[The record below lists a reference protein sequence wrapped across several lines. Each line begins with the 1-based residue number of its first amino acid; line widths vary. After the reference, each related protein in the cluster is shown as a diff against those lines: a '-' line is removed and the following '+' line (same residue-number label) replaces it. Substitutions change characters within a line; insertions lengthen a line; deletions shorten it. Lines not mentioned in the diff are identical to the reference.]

1 MDNRDDVVEEFIKT
15 TYDDSGEKKAKQG
28 MDNLGS
34 KAQEVGSKISTAF
47 SAIKWN
53 VLGNAIKKTTQKIA
67 EFSKKSADYIE
78 TMNLLQVAFEGN
90 TKEIKRFGGEISD
103 ILNLDDSTILSAAA
117 HFKILTQSMGLATET
132 GTKLA
137 KLMTKMTLDVS
148 SLYNMDFDKAQTAL
162 QYAMEGRGT
171 SLKQRTGVS
180 VLETSVQTTL
190 DVLGIDAYVENM
202 NDAEKAIARVI
213 SMEYQLMSSQGDLAR
228 TIEAP
233 ANQMRVMGEQIKL
246 LARNIGNVFLPIVAK
261 ILPYLNAFLIV
272 INAIISAIARLVGYK
287 EDMFD
292 TFDVSGGVDYFDDL
306 SGAIDGVGRS
316 AENAANKMKGLRGF
330 DKLNVIK
337 TPTSTGASIGGGAG
351 VGGVNPSL
359 LEALNKMTEEYN
371 MKLDKVKTKASEIA
385 EKILEWLGFSKEFN
399 EETQKWE
406 WVFKK
411 ITPGTVLGSL
421 ALGGVVVLGVVKI
434 LSTVKKIKSLF
445 KGGGEIAKTAKDVE
459 SAGTSFT
466 GFFDSLG
473 KGVEAI
479 AILGGF
485 ALVLQSVSD
494 VMTTFSESGL
504 TVNEVLGLMGT
515 IVGSLVV
522 LITALTVAAQFLQ
535 SPLAM
540 AGLVL
545 LVASISTTLL
555 VIKETLPTILDALG
569 KFIVEI
575 GPTVNMLLETM
586 GENLTKIIYALGT
599 ALPPIL
605 DSLGKTFE
613 KIFGSIARIVETMGN
628 TIVNVMNTS
637 KNVIVVVLNTILDFI
652 NRLGPA
658 VNNLVDNII
667 KAVTKVI
674 NFIVSGVE
682 YLINTVI
689 IDGLNGIIR
698 IITGG
703 SLGEAFADW
712 FGFDLPRISHIEIA
726 RFQPRLYAQGG
737 MPDVGQLFIANEKG
751 AELVGHIGGQTFVAN
766 QNQMLDLIDK
776 KLQNSGGIQNATFV
790 VQVGDETIAKKVLK
804 DLNGMAKSNGKPIT
818 ITG

>member
-1 MDNRDDVVEEFIKT
+1 MDNDDVVKEVIKT

-47 SAIKWN
+47 SAIKWS
-53 VLGNAIKKTTQKIA
+53 VLGNAIKRTTQKIA

-103 ILNLDDSTILSAAA
+103 VLNLDDSTILSAAA

-213 SMEYQLMSSQGDLAR
+213 SMEYQLMASQGDLAR

-292 TFDVSGGVDYFDDL
+292 TFDVSSGADYFDDL
-306 SGAIDGVGRS
+306 SGAIDGVGKS
-316 AENAANKMKGLRGF
+316 AEKTAKKMQGLRGF

-337 TPTSTGASIGGGAG
+337 TPTSTGASVSGGGG

-371 MKLDKVKTKASEIA
+371 MKLEKVKTKATEIS
-385 EKILEWLGFSKEFN
+385 EKILEWLGFSKKFN
-399 EETQKWE
+399 KETQKWE
-406 WVFKK
+406 WVFEK
-411 ITPGTVLGSL
+411 ITPGTIIGGL
-421 ALGGVVVLGVVKI
+421 ALGGVVVLGLIKI
-434 LSTVKKIKSLF
+434 LSTVKKIKNVF
-445 KGGGEIAKTAKDVE
+445 KGGGEIAKTAKEVE
-459 SAGTSFT
+459 KAGTSFT
-466 GFFDSLG
+466 EFFDGLG
-473 KGVEAI
+473 KGIEAI
-479 AILGGF
+479 AILGGL
-485 ALVLQSVSD
+485 ALVLNSVTEMIKALDQSSVEVSD
-494 VMTTFSESGL
+494 VLMLLSG
-504 TVNEVLGLMGT
+504 VVA
-515 IVGSLVV
+515 SLVV
-522 LITALTVAAQFLQ
+522 LIGTLTLAAQLLQ
-535 SPLAM
+535 SPIAM
-540 AGLVL
+540 AGLAV
-545 LVASISTTLL
+545 LVASIVALLL
-555 VIKETLPTILDALG
+555 VMEKTLPAILDAVG
-569 KFIVEI
+569 KFIDVVAPRLNELLDTI
-575 GPTVNMLLETM
+575 GN
-586 GENLTKIIYALGT
+586 NLSKIIYAIGT
-599 ALPPIL
+599 TLPPIL
-605 DSLGKTFE
+605 KTTGDLFE
-613 KIFGSIARIVETMGN
+613 KVFNGISKIIQTVGN
-628 TIVNVMNTS
+628 VIVNIMNTS
-637 KNVIVVVLNTILDFI
+637 KNLIVTVLYTILDFI

-667 KAVTKVI
+667 RAVTKLI
-674 NFIVSGVE
+674 NFMISGIE
-682 YLINTVI
+682 YMINTLLIGSIRSFVKKINDVI
-689 IDGLNGIIR
+689 PGD
-698 IITGG
+698 
-703 SLGEAFADW
+703 E
-712 FGFDLPRISHIEIA
+712 FDLKVPKDISIPRFHP
-726 RFQPRLYAQGG
+726 QLYAEGG
-737 MPDVGQLFIANEKG
+737 MPQVGQLFIANEKG
-751 AELVGHIGGQTFVAN
+751 AELVGHIGGQSFVAN
-766 QNQMLDLIDK
+766 QNQMLDIIDK
-776 KLQNSGGIQNATFV
+776 KLQNSGGVKNATFI
-790 VQVGDETIAKKVLK
+790 VQVGSKEVAREIIT
-804 DLNGMAKSNGKPIT
+804 DLQEMAKNNGKPIT
-818 ITG
+818 IGG